1 MFLARVHV
9 SVFGENLKWHR
20 ECLELLK
27 AGVSFTP
34 AAQSLQFCV
43 SHSTKADWSFKL
55 GWREKA
61 ETVGAADGFK
71 AGSDPKPPLNG
82 LMAHIG
88 FLFLFKT
95 PLKRKWQ
102 FTNSGGKV

>member
-1 MFLARVHV
+1 M
-9 SVFGENLKWHR
+9 
-20 ECLELLK
+20 ELLK
-27 AGVSFTP
+27 VGVSFTP
-34 AAQSLQFCV
+34 AAERQKGKLE
-43 SHSTKADWSFKL
+43 FKL

-71 AGSDPKPPLNG
+71 AVSDPKPTQLSPLNG
-82 LMAHIG
+82 LTAHIG